1 VATKEK
7 EEVRIAVEEFSG
19 QRSVRRPTYGVISTA
34 DAQHRHSRLIHIPEG
49 VIVVPVG
56 IPADGETLGVTEEGL
71 LKLSQGA
78 SCGIP
83 DSNVT
88 LIRYLLQVGQVSYR
102 VLGGRGNSKCKV

>member
-1 VATKEK
+1 MASVATKEK

-78 SCGIP
+78 AP
-83 DSNVT
+83 E
-88 LIRYLLQVGQVSYR
+88 
-102 VLGGRGNSKCKV
+102 